1 MGRILGMF
9 FFFLGTLLLLKIFYP
24 QFSYYLL
31 PYAYYIKEAFLGVVL
46 VFLGLYILSKN
57 KNWRTAV
64 SIGFI
69 AYLALFLVIPDT
81 DNEFNFEFSFPFRE
95 RIEGQ
100 TTVVG
105 EFVNISHIEMDRV
118 VGNVKI
124 VSVDGDTIKITANF
138 PLKAEKR
145 GDILEIQCTSECKI
159 YKNKRAVIEIGREL
173 NIERISI
180 KESVGD
186 YLLKIE
192 NSLKELNMQNV
203 VGAIEIHE
211 ISSDEINISNFV
223 GDLSLDIENSESIA
237 LSDGVGDVTI
247 TVLEDTKVELQQGSS
262 LLKIN
267 TVGDIYEGS
276 KTLKISLSDII
287 GTITIKKI

>member
-1 MGRILGMF
+1 M
-9 FFFLGTLLLLKIFYP
+9 
-24 QFSYYLL
+24 
-31 PYAYYIKEAFLGVVL
+31 
-46 VFLGLYILSKN
+46 FLGLYILSKN

-64 SIGFI
+64 GIGFI

-81 DNEFNFEFSFPFRE
+81 DNEFNFEFNFPFGE

-105 EFVNISHIEMDRV
+105 EFVSISHIDMDGV
-118 VGNVKI
+118 AGNVKI
-124 VSVDGDTIKITANF
+124 VSVDGDTIKIMANF

-145 GDILEIQCTSECKI
+145 ENTLEIRCTSECKI

-173 NIERISI
+173 NVERVSI

-186 YLLKIE
+186 YLLEIE
-192 NSLKELNMQNV
+192 NPIKELNMQGV
-203 VGAIEIHE
+203 VGTIEIQM
-211 ISSDEINISNFV
+211 SGDEINISNFV
-223 GDLSLDIENSESIA
+223 GDI
-237 LSDGVGDVTI
+237 TI
-247 TVLEDTKVELQQGSS
+247 TVPEDTKVKLQGSS

-276 KTLKISLSDII
+276 KTLKISLDDII
-287 GTITIKKI
+287 GTITIKKV